1 MIQTAIKEIAIYHPQ
16 NQVNN
21 QLYIDHFSKQGK
33 DITNFLAAMGRE
45 HRYTSK
51 DVDETPLTTAIKAT
65 ELVLQKAHLTLS
77 DMDMIIFTSQ
87 TPETTVPS
95 NAVRLF
101 DHFQGKPNTI
111 IYDLNANCAGM
122 TVALEQISHYMN
134 SNKKINR
141 ALIVGSDHLTLF
153 ANPSDPLSYACFGD
167 GTAAIIVERT
177 TEDCGFIDSMYHVN
191 TIFAEKMMFPA
202 EGLTKGIRETGD
214 LKEILT
220 IPFDGSIVLDATYEM
235 FDTLFARY
243 NINPSEVKYC
253 LSQFALSN
261 IIKIKERYNLTDAQV
276 PYIGNEFAYTGTSSP
291 FLALHAGIEAG
302 QIKRGDYVMF
312 WTIGTGFELIATLYK
327 Y

>member
-1 MIQTAIKEIAIYHPQ
+1 MIQTTIKEIAIYHPQ

-21 QLYIDHFSKQGK
+21 EIYIDHFAKQGK
-33 DITNFLAAMGRE
+33 DITGLLAAMGRE
-45 HRYTSK
+45 KRYVSI
-51 DVDETPLTTAIKAT
+51 DASETPLTMAIKAT
-65 ELVLQKAHLTLS
+65 EQVLQQANLTMS
-77 DMDMIIFTSQ
+77 DIDMILFTSQ
-87 TPETTVPS
+87 TPETVVPS

-122 TVALEQISHYMN
+122 TVALEQMSHYMN
-134 SNKKINR
+134 SNQAIER
-141 ALIVGSDHLTLF
+141 VLIIGSDSLTLF
-153 ANPSDPLSYACFGD
+153 ANPNDPLSYACFGD
-167 GTAAIIVERT
+167 GAAAIIVERT
-177 TEDCGFIDSMYHVN
+177 TEARGFIDSMYHVN

-214 LKEILT
+214 LKEIL
-220 IPFDGSIVLDATYEM
+220 IVPFDGSIVLDATYEM
-235 FDTLFARY
+235 FDTLFARH
-243 NINPSEVKYC
+243 NVNASEVKYC

-261 IIKIKERYNLTDAQV
+261 IVKIKERYNLTDAQV
-276 PYIGNEFAYTGTSSP
+276 PYVGDEFAYTGTSSP
-291 FLALHAGIEAG
+291 FLAFYRGIQSG